1 MNMKY
6 IRAQNGMV
14 LSVSQLIP
22 PSKGSRHEP
31 LSGSEIEIWRLN
43 VITVH
48 GQRHTYAVYTDME
61 HAISVFSNEVLPFV
75 YGDKDLLLFQY
86 GENAD
91 VHPAREYLPWQT
103 PLTPRPLD
111 GDGGPDDSA

>member
-1 MNMKY
+1 MKY

-22 PSKGSRHEP
+22 PTKGSRHDA
-31 LSGSEIEIWRLN
+31 STQSEIEIWRLN
-43 VITVH
+43 VITVD

-61 HAISVFSNEVLPFV
+61 HAIAVFSNEVVPFMWQNSH
-75 YGDKDLLLFQY
+75 LLLFEL

-91 VHPAREYLPWQT
+91 PHPDSEYLPRQKPFT
-103 PLTPRPLD
+103 AGEPSSKSEDHDVP
-111 GDGGPDDSA
+111 S